1 MKRKREE
8 KPTSKKEYIGV
19 TNIYYKKRRDEMIG
33 LTDEQVLKSREE
45 HGSNKLPEPK
55 MKKWYDFAKEALT
68 EKITMILIAIAVLQ
82 LILAGLGVMELSE
95 PIMIMFVLAI
105 VTGIAIKTGLGVQK
119 SAAELRAKSSVRYC
133 DVIRNGKTITIN
145 KDDIVVGDVVLV
157 RTGDE
162 IFADG
167 YIIEGKISV
176 NNSAI
181 NGETKECKKTPVD
194 GYIHVKTTSTSAYTN
209 QNCLFAGTTVMSG
222 EGKMIVTDVG
232 VNTVNGD
239 TLVKMQTLEAP
250 KTALDIALDNLAS
263 FITKWGTAAAVVTF
277 IILMSSGI
285 IEVGFEEYFSDGAI
299 DVVQKIATN
308 FSVAL
313 SIIIAAVPEGLP
325 MIVQLVTKQNV
336 KVMEKFNILA
346 KNPGKIPELAY
357 VDLICTDKT
366 GTLTTGIMSPKT
378 VIDGAGSEISKDEPI
393 WNRIKTNISVNNS
406 ATFDGD
412 NNITGGNSIDRAVLS
427 MVDPEEYRNI
437 TSTTVMFDKQ
447 VFSSGNKYSAFTDTS
462 NTTYYK
468 GAPERIIDGCAKMY
482 MKDGT
487 IKDMSQDDI
496 TKLKESIKT
505 LTTKAM
511 RCIAVAEKNEALV
524 ENELPSDMT
533 FVAVIGV
540 VDPVREEVPYA
551 VQTAHKAGIQVIEI
565 TGDCIETAVAVAKE
579 CGIYQDGD
587 VALTN
592 DEFEAMSDEEVK
604 KIIPSLRVIS
614 RCSPNTKL
622 RLVTLAQEIGRSVA
636 MTGDGVN
643 DSPALKRA
651 DVGFGMQGGSDVAK
665 EASDIIL
672 TDDNFASVVKAVELG
687 RTFMHNIMM
696 FLEFQLPINISLLIL
711 SVIYPIV
718 AVGSFLASV
727 QILIVNII
735 MDSLNSL
742 SFGGEPPKE
751 EYMTENPI
759 KKGSGLFIRGAK
771 SRIAISAITFIVLY
785 GIMILSPVANM
796 FASDVEAMTARFA
809 MLCFMAV
816 FNGFCIRT
824 EHINLFNGLSKNKLF
839 WEIAI
844 GIFAM
849 TILLCTFAGNLIK
862 VAPLD
867 LTHWLIV
874 VVIAFMVVP
883 VDIIRKLVTKRE
895 YKSRELKEE
904 NVCRLA

>member
-1 MKRKREE
+1 
-8 KPTSKKEYIGV
+8 
-19 TNIYYKKRRDEMIG
+19 MIG

-145 KDDIVVGDVVLV
+145 KNDIVVGDVVIV

-194 GYIHVKTTSTSAYTN
+194 GYAHVKTTSTSAYTN

-285 IEVGFEEYFSDGAI
+285 IEVGFEGYFSGGAI
-299 DVVQKIATN
+299 DIVQKIATN

-378 VIDGAGSEISKDEPI
+378 VIDGNGIEISKDDPI
-393 WNRIKTNISVNNS
+393 WNRIKINISVNNS
-406 ATFDGD
+406 ATFDRD

-427 MVDPEEYRNI
+427 MVDPVEYRNI
-437 TSTTVMFDKQ
+437 TSTTVMLDKQ
-447 VFSSGNKYSAFTDTS
+447 VFSSSNKYSAFTDTS

-468 GAPERIIDGCAKMY
+468 GAPERIIDGCTKMY

-487 IKDMSQDDI
+487 VKDMSQGDI
-496 TKLKESIKT
+496 TKLKESIKA

-524 ENELPSDMT
+524 ENELPADMT

-551 VQTAHKAGIQVIEI
+551 VKTAHKAGIQVIEI

-867 LTHWLIV
+867 LTHWLLVI
-874 VVIAFMVVP
+874 VIAFMVIP

-895 YKSRELKEE
+895 YRNREMKEE